1 MKSSVI
7 NIEKGVLSKCLKSF
21 CLVVAFVAG
30 LSGDVWGAT
39 YTMKDNNGNWSGRN
53 ATWDRNSTPGNTDNV
68 VVGRNRILTI
78 NVNNAQCRD
87 FTFSAGTVDI
97 QSGCSLT
104 IGGNLSISNS
114 PTLNVYGA
122 ITINNISSSTTTSKI
137 TGNGTV
143 TIRGGTLNCDL
154 SDFTGTLI
162 ITNTG
167 NINITSCVSYSLQ
180 MANYTATNIIPTGTY
195 TNLTIASDVEL
206 CGDVTVTGRLTW
218 NDYRILMNGHSF
230 TLEST
235 AAISSSSSFSDSH
248 YFAFQNKAETGFVT
262 IKGNVSRLNGGIIP
276 IGNVNGTA
284 YSYRPVEI
292 DATTTNQSSFGIR
305 PTNGVAITRVPTDLQ
320 CYWTTVSENIEI
332 ESIIF
337 HFTGTDAGSG
347 VSSDLYPFVYLNSE
361 WQKGAEDGYSK
372 ANRIITFASCTP
384 TGECVWSALEGIRTY
399 YSFTTGSW
407 SDANSWTFD
416 PAGIDRTGDNI
427 PSSGPVYGSRVV
439 IKNPDNITITEN
451 KVILKSLTIY
461 DGGVLDLGE
470 TTEHDFG
477 TVKGQGTLKL
487 ASDVFP
493 DGTFNYFVMKD
504 CGTIE
509 FNNTS
514 SFTVPSR
521 ATYNNLV
528 INIASDATA
537 ILSNVS
543 GKNNITING
552 NLTVKRGTFQ
562 IGGSNLKQTITVNGD
577 MMVET
582 GSNVTTGGTSVNTG
596 GKKYL
601 NGDGVTTNNYAYGHA
616 LNLNGDF
623 TNNGNVFFTNH
634 HSAAYETAYR
644 DVTNV
649 FFTKTTGDQ
658 NVVING
664 TTEFYSIRVQ
674 KGIDKT
680 HVLNIDAARSNQFF
694 LFGPRTNWP
703 YGGNSSTD
711 PTADRFLALAIE
723 AGTVRLGSNI
733 EIGALISGRD
743 NGIKIDETAC
753 LWIDGATVAVGDT
766 TNVGNSFALYVHGD
780 LRVSNGKF
788 DVSAT
793 RQGIVYR
800 TTANITLDGGTIKSS
815 MLRTSKASGTHVGSL
830 TINDGTLR
838 LTGNNSDKDRFPTF
852 GLTHPSG
859 GFNMSGGKLIIEKG
873 TYTTRN
879 DRNRYWALAIGI
891 NIDNCNI
898 TGGTLK
904 LLCQDW
910 VINGNHNNYDFYI
923 NSTVPFWNVEIE
935 AGSRNNV
942 LQITEYTYGDNDNAA
957 ADVAVQPLV
966 ILNNLTIK
974 NNGTLDTKGQNLYVG
989 GNFNIEATGTYTP
1002 GDNTT
1007 FFNGSSV
1014 QELTVGGTITSGFN
1028 NLTIAENAN
1037 LHLQSNAEMRGT
1049 LTMESGSVFDDLQH
1063 TLAISGNIVNNSG
1076 VHYNS
1081 GSSAGGI
1088 LLSEGTDQTIG
1099 GDGHGSF
1106 NNLRINKDGGSV
1118 TMTAN
1123 ATITGNLRLISNNVL
1138 NIGTYNLNL
1147 NDADAA
1153 IYSNNSNGTDFGP
1166 NKMIKTAGN
1175 NSDGGIT
1182 KLYSSTDKFLF
1193 PFGFGNYYLPAEIAV
1208 DIEPTTYGTIT
1219 SRPVNGKHYVLGNE
1233 IDALKCFWHNT
1244 SNGFSGVTSVNH
1256 YYYYA
1261 QNLAGDGE
1269 SSYVPAYFH
1278 SGLWYP
1284 NNNTSLVYQNNDYFY
1299 WESCTTIDGDFT
1311 CGTADAFSRAPDHL
1325 YSVSDGAWHE
1335 SSTWEDDN
1343 GVSGVPG
1350 SNTIVVIRDGHTVTV
1365 EAERALSGS
1374 LSIAENAVLDLIV
1387 CNDNHNF
1394 GLLAENGDVD
1404 GKGTLII
1411 RGSNYFPKGDFGDF
1425 LGEGGGTV
1433 KYYAADNDISIPAG
1447 VVTYNNLE
1455 LFATGEHSVTMP
1467 DANIEVFGNL
1477 TSNSANDTYY
1487 NQLNTAATQ
1496 RTVIVD
1502 GNLNVETGTLAFNS
1516 SEVQKLVVKGSVN
1529 VSENANFNVKSVA
1542 DFTNQLTIY
1551 GDLNVNGALDFAN
1564 VDQEVT
1570 TTFTGAADAAI
1581 KGTGDITLYTLTCDK
1596 GFDATPVLSVENKI
1610 ETDYTGDIFLDLRN
1624 GTFRA
1629 NGDVDIYITRGADF
1643 EIRSTACLSTKE
1655 GTIHVCYTDD
1665 QSKKVSL
1672 HGKIE
1677 VLGGNMIVGNG
1688 SHGNDIEYSSAQAQI
1703 DIQGG
1708 MLTVGGQIRRPYTM
1722 TPVDLHYSQSGGD
1735 VVILGKDRDQ
1745 GASMSRAVIDICNNG
1760 SFTMSGGK
1768 ITIVDVGN
1776 NSSSQADILLT
1787 PATSSVTGGTIAIGN
1802 DDSPAEKTIY
1812 MSASAELGNIIVGA
1826 TNKKLTL
1833 TLVTNHVDINGSV
1846 TIIGSS
1852 SLNANGFNINIA
1864 GDFTCPKADGFTA
1877 GTVEQTTTFDGTS
1890 PQTIIGGGGTT
1901 VINFSN
1907 LTIDN
1912 PTTVQLSRSTV
1923 NCNGLLTISRGE
1935 LDDAGRKI
1943 NAKASVVNNS
1953 HHVSSIAGG
1962 GLVFSGNGI
1971 HEMQS
1976 SSGQS
1981 GTYGNLIVES
1991 YTEMKN
1997 SVTVTGTIT
2006 LKGDIYANDYRLTL
2020 MPESTF
2026 DGGSTGMVILNGAIG
2041 DAGVRKYIANDFS
2054 GDFLFRIG
2062 VPDQYTPAKYTFT
2075 AAATSANGYINIKPL
2090 NNLHAAI
2097 SSSPT
2102 DYLNYYWMVN
2112 SEGLSGYTV
2121 THEYYYTDDLL
2132 TLTNPENENMM
2143 VSQNY
2148 INGKWEHYG
2157 ANVTPEDNKF
2167 AIEGIEIIEGEYTA
2181 GFPSYSQ
2188 LPPYFS
2194 VKNGSWTEKETWHYF
2209 DDNGVEQEAN
2219 VPPKGN
2225 PITIRSDNTV
2235 TIDVNSPQFIY
2246 SLDIEEGAMLDIGST
2261 VGHNF
2266 GIVMGGGTLKLGE
2279 ISGGGV
2285 YSFMVPAGKYDEF
2298 FSNTKSTIIFDGN
2311 HAAVLPA
2318 KPGNYDKPLP
2328 NIILRGSGA
2337 KTITASVFSV
2347 KGDVTIENGC
2357 QLNNSTY
2364 NRDFYL
2370 GGDFIDKNTVNCG
2383 YNCGTSKVIFCG
2395 TRAQN
2400 IDVKVD
2406 ANFYNVQINN
2416 SHGVDVTNGGAANK
2430 NVVVANNLTLTNGNF
2445 TTNADALIYLSSTNQ
2460 NVVSGGSNSSFVDG
2474 PLRKKINPS
2483 GSFDFPVGNDGRYGN
2498 VKLASV
2504 SNGSSASADWTAEY
2518 FNIDPSADYPTA
2530 EENYDVLTL
2539 GGISNNEYWI
2549 VTRPNGS
2556 SSAKVGLRWDDQS
2569 SPFSTIA
2576 QIEQRLKVVEHD
2588 GVSQW
2593 SVREATAS
2601 GNATAGMM
2609 TTDAAVTQ
2617 DNYVFTF
2624 GYADVI
2630 AAITTTETQQICND
2644 GVQTASINVSLSGT
2658 APFTLTYS
2666 VNGVNFTQ
2674 SSINASSYSISRNS
2688 SQLGGTPGTYTVG
2701 LVSVSDANQTGSTL
2715 QRNGTIE
2722 VLTAYT
2728 PTFTDGVT
2736 VAGTGE
2742 TRTYTVET
2750 HGSNTYNWVWDG
2762 DGPNLTNANT
2772 NSVTT
2777 TYGDNAATYNLIVTE
2792 TTDETGCAVSNTL
2805 TITVST
2811 TPQPSFTAKLNI
2823 CEGESYTYSTADIS
2837 GHHYQWYIDD
2847 VKVGDDSHSLEVNW
2861 GNYSIDDHRI
2871 YVNETNSSGIDNDS
2885 PITTITI
2892 YASPATSTIEDIAS
2906 ICSGNA
2912 ATVTLNSTLQNV
2924 TYKLYRTDAANAI
2937 NTFSGNGESQNFT
2950 TNPIAEVGSVYFY
2963 AEASNPGCAVRIP
2976 ADDEIELKVKETP
2989 IVTLNWPTIYQGVPT
3004 LIPYTSSGL
3013 EALSS
3018 YYINYIAGGIND
3030 GGDLGDIT
3038 VKAESDIEGVIT
3050 ITNEDN
3056 CSADIPFSQPMADG
3070 YVWSGKISPD
3080 WDDTGNWYSG
3090 SIPNHEHDVIIR
3102 TASNL
3107 PVISDDAEAKTVKIE
3122 SGVLTISED
3131 NKIDVYGDWQNDVG
3145 NNAFV
3150 AGQSIVAFNNDAEI
3164 IGNTTFNTIHVLRG
3178 NTVNIGSGHISVNGD
3193 VTNEG
3198 TLSGSEGSTLE
3209 IAGTTST
3216 DLDGGSYN
3224 LANLK
3229 INKTSGEVTANT
3241 EIKVNDEFAI
3251 YGGILNMSGNTL
3263 VLGSN
3268 ATTSYYENN
3277 KDAYVNGVMSKIG
3290 ISSIVLPIGNN
3301 SRRAMVRIEPEVANA
3316 STVFTASYTYIPKD
3330 PNAAPTTPDP
3340 MDDGM
3345 VRVSKMDNWEIS
3357 GSNGASAYVTLYWDE
3372 GDVSE
3377 ITELESLTIAHWNG
3391 SKWEMLAAT
3400 ATGEPAKG
3408 RIRTNAPVTSF
3419 SPFTFGSTDV
3429 NENPLPVEIASF
3441 MGRQNGNTVVLEW
3454 TTLSEK
3460 ENDYFEIER
3469 SVDGI
3474 NFVTIGFV
3482 QGAGNSTEKLAYS
3495 FADNAPERGLVYYR
3509 LSQVDYDGTRSFA
3522 DRLISVVYTTD
3533 GNISLTVVPNPTR
3546 GQFSVRI
3553 TGATDGIAKLLT
3565 QSGKT
3570 VRIVDIRNSAESI
3583 NISDLPSGIYILQY
3597 QTGENVVHE
3606 RVVKL

>member
-1 MKSSVI
+1 MKSSII
-7 NIEKGVLSKCLKSF
+7 NIGNGVLSKCLKSL
-21 CLVVAFVAG
+21 CLVVAIVAG
-30 LSGDVWGAT
+30 MIGDVWGAEYKMRERQRT
-39 YTMKDNNGNWSGRN
+39 DTEWNDTK
-53 ATWDRNSTPGNTDNV
+53 TWDPNGVPGSNDIVEVNRNGKNLIINVANAQCNNFTFSSGTIDIRAGNS
-68 VVGRNRILTI
+68 LTI
-78 NVNNAQCRD
+78 N
-87 FTFSAGTVDI
+87 
-97 QSGCSLT
+97 
-104 IGGNLSISNS
+104 GNLSISGGS
-114 PTLNVYGA
+114 TTLNVDGT
-122 ITINNISSSTTTSKI
+122 ITIHNVSNSTTYPHI
-137 TGNGTV
+137 TGSGTIIV
-143 TIRGGTLNCDL
+143 ENGTLNCNLDGF
-154 SDFTGTLI
+154 SGTLRMS
-162 ITNTG
+162 
-167 NINITSCVSYSLQ
+167 NITRQLCGDFSIETNS
-180 MANYTATNIIPTGTY
+180 YTATSTIPGGTY
-195 TNLTIASDVEL
+195 TNLTVNGNVDL
-206 CGDVTVTGRLTW
+206 CGDVTVTGSLTW
-218 NDYRILMNGHSF
+218 NNYRIKLGGHSF
-230 TLEST
+230 TLEKNATITSGNNYD
-235 AAISSSSSFSDSH
+235 DSH
-248 YFAFQNKAETGFVT
+248 YFVFPNQATSGFVT
-262 IKGNVSRLNGGIIP
+262 FKGDLSRLDDNVVDGGIIIP
-276 IGNVNGTA
+276 VGNVNGS
-284 YSYRPVEI
+284 SYRIRPVTI
-292 DATTTNQSSFGIR
+292 SATTTATSSFSVR
-305 PTNGVAITRVPTDLQ
+305 PTNGVSVGNPDSDLK
-320 CYWTTVSENIEI
+320 CHWTTVAENIGTATLKFTHIGTEYPLGSDLHPYYKSEDEWMKFSDGGYSNPNI
-332 ESIIF
+332 T
-337 HFTGTDAGSG
+337 FTG
-347 VSSDLYPFVYLNSE
+347 
-361 WQKGAEDGYSK
+361 
-372 ANRIITFASCTP
+372 CTVN
-384 TGECVWSALEGIRTY
+384 GEQQWSACEDVKTY
-399 YSFTTGSW
+399 YSFTTGNWNSA
-407 SDANSWTFD
+407 SSWTFD
-416 PAGIDRTGDNI
+416 PAGIDRTGANI
-427 PSSGPVYGSRVV
+427 PETGPTSGSRVV
-439 IKNPDNITITEN
+439 IKNPDIITVTEN
-451 KVILKSLTIY
+451 NISLKSLIIN
-461 DGGVLDLGE
+461 DGGVIDLSTYTG
-470 TTEHDFG
+470 HYLG
-477 TVKGQGTLKL
+477 TVKGKGTLKL
-487 ASDVFP
+487 ASATFP
-493 DGTFNYFVMKD
+493 RGTFNTFVSAGG
-504 CGTIE
+504 GTVE
-509 FNNTS
+509 FYNAN
-514 SFTVPSR
+514 SFVLPIRGTTGTT
-521 ATYNNLV
+521 TYNNLV
-528 INIASDATA
+528 LNMAGGATA
-537 ILSNVS
+537 TLKDDNL
-543 GKNNITING
+543 KTNG
-552 NLTVKRGTFQ
+552 NFIIKQGTFQ
-562 IGGSNLKQTITVNGD
+562 IGENSNSTIDGCTITVCGD
-577 MMVET
+577 LTVESLGNIIT
-582 GSNVTTGGTSVNTG
+582 GNANVGSGGSTATYKG
-596 GKKYL
+596 
-601 NGDGVTTNNYAYGHA
+601 TPHYGHK
-616 LNLNGDF
+616 LELQGNF
-623 TNNGNVFFTNH
+623 TNNGTVSFTRQNNL
-634 HSAAYETAYR
+634 SYSNASSK
-644 DVTNV
+644 VTNV

-664 TTEFYSIRVQ
+664 STKFYSIRVQ
-674 KGIDKT
+674 KGVDKT
-680 HVLNIDAARSNQFF
+680 HVLNIDATEDGQF
-694 LFGPRTNWP
+694 LLWGPRTDWP
-703 YGGNSSTD
+703 YGGNSSEE
-711 PTADRFLALAIE
+711 PTSDHFLALAIE

-733 EIGALISGRD
+733 EIDALIDGNR
-743 NGIKIDETAC
+743 NGYKIDESAC
-753 LWIDGATVAVGDT
+753 LWIDGAKVAVGDIS
-766 TNVGNSFALYVHGD
+766 NLENSFALYVHGD
-780 LRVSNGKF
+780 LHVSNGTF

-800 TTANITLDGGTIKSS
+800 TSANIILDDGIIKSK
-815 MLRTSKASGTHVGSL
+815 MLRTSQANGGAGVNVGSL
-830 TINDGTLR
+830 TINGGTFE
-838 LTGNNSDKDRFPTF
+838 LTGNNTDKNYAPTF
-852 GLTHPSG
+852 GLTFSAG
-859 GFNMSGGKLIIEKG
+859 GFNMSGGEFIIHKG
-873 TYTTRN
+873 TSSGDAENFGFVLGT
-879 DRNRYWALAIGI
+879 
-891 NIDNCNI
+891 NIDNCSI
-898 TGGTLK
+898 TGGTVR
-904 LLCQDW
+904 LLCENW
-910 VINGNHNNYDFYI
+910 NGASDFYI
-923 NSTVPFWNVEIE
+923 NSTVPLWNLEIV
-935 AGSRNNV
+935 AQS
-942 LQITEYTYGDNDNAA
+942 NANK
-957 ADVAVQPLV
+957 VQVTKFTSTNSNCKSVPVQPLV

-1106 NNLRINKDGGSV
+1106 NNLRINKNGGSV

-1166 NKMIKTAGN
+1166 DKMIKTAGN

-1261 QNLAGDGE
+1261 QNLAEDGE

-1325 YSVSDGAWHE
+1325 YSVSNGAWHE

-1447 VVTYNNLE
+1447 VATYNNLE

-1487 NQLNTAATQ
+1487 NQLNTVATQ

-1570 TTFTGAADAAI
+1570 MTFTGAADAAI

-1722 TPVDLHYSQSGGD
+1722 TPVDLHYSQLGGD

-1768 ITIVDVGN
+1768 ITIVDVGD
-1776 NSSSQADILLT
+1776 NSPSQADILLT

-1802 DDSPAEKTIY
+1802 ADSPVEKTIY
-1812 MSASAELGNIIVGA
+1812 MSASAELGNIEVGA
-1826 TNKKLTL
+1826 DGKELIL

-1877 GTVEQTTTFDGTS
+1877 GAVEQTTTFDGTS

-1953 HHVSSIAGG
+1953 RHVSSIAGG

-1997 SVTVTGTIT
+1997 PVTVTGTIT

-2906 ICSGNA
+2906 ICSGNT
-2912 ATVTLNSTLQNV
+2912 ATVTLNSTLENV
-2924 TYKLYRTDAANAI
+2924 TYKLYRTDAANAV
-2937 NTFSGNGESQNFT
+2937 NTFSGNGGSQNFT
-2950 TNPIAEVGSVYFY
+2950 TNPIAEVGPVYFY

-2976 ADDEIELKVKETP
+2976 AAIDEYKVLKVKETP

-3004 LIPYTSSGL
+3004 IIPYTSSGS

-3030 GGDLGDIT
+3030 GGNLGDIT
-3038 VKAESDIEGVIT
+3038 VKAKSDIEGVIT

-3070 YVWSGKISPD
+3070 YVWSGEMSSEWKNTS
-3080 WDDTGNWYSG
+3080 NWYSG
-3090 SIPNHEHDVIIR
+3090 AEPDHEHDAIIR
-3102 TASNL
+3102 VAANNPKISTA
-3107 PVISDDAEAKTVKIE
+3107 AEAKSVKIE
-3122 SGVLTISED
+3122 SGVLTITED
-3131 NKIDVYGDWQNDVG
+3131 KTLDVYGDWQNEVG
-3145 NNAFV
+3145 NDGFV
-3150 AGQSIVAFNNDAEI
+3150 GNTSTVAFNNDAEI
-3164 IGNTTFNTIHVLRG
+3164 SGNTTFGSISVLSG
-3178 NTVNIGSGHISVNGD
+3178 KAVNIGSGHITVNGD
-3193 VTNEG
+3193 VTNDG

-3209 IAGTTST
+3209 MAGTTST

-3241 EIKVNDEFAI
+3241 EIKVNGEFAI

-3268 ATTSYYENN
+3268 ATTAYDDGN
-3277 KDAYVNGVMSKIG
+3277 KDAYVNGEMAKIG
-3290 ISSIVLPIGNN
+3290 VSSIVFPIGNN
-3301 SRRAMVRIEPEVANA
+3301 GRRAMVGIDPDVANA
-3316 STVFTASYTYIPKD
+3316 STRFTANYVYIPKD
-3330 PNAAPTTPDP
+3330 PNAEPTTPDP

-3441 MGRQNGNTVVLEW
+3441 TGRQNGNSVVLEW
-3454 TTLSEK
+3454 TTMSEK

-3469 SVDGI
+3469 SIDGI

-3495 FADNAPERGLVYYR
+3495 FADNAPEQGIAYYR

-3522 DRLISVVYTTD
+3522 DKVISLSYIN
-3533 GNISLTVVPNPTR
+3533 GNIRLVVVPNPTR
-3546 GQFSVRI
+3546 GMFKVSI
-3553 TGATDGIAKLLT
+3553 TGVIGGSAKLMT

-3570 VRIVDIRNSAESI
+3570 VKIIDIHNSAESI